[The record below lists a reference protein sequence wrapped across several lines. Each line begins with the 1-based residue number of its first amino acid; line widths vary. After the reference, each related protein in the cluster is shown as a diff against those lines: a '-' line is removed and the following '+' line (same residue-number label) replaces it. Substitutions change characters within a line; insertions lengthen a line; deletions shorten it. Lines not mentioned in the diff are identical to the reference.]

1 MPDLPGRL
9 EFWNVGYPLLG
20 ALVYLTILIATA
32 AIAYGAYQRYRVYRL
47 GRPMPD
53 LGPWRRRLDSSSRL
67 AFLDVFGHRRFLKR
81 ELYPGLM
88 HLFLFWG
95 MLWLL
100 IATTVTAL
108 EFNWHS
114 YAAPTLRFEFPT
126 AYARPYTGL
135 LWDLLGGGLLSAG
148 LLMAILRRYVLRPP
162 RLNTFIDDAVILG
175 LLAALTV
182 TGFLIEGLR
191 IASTT
196 LNPQSTLYDP
206 AIAPWEPIGYLV
218 ALALRGLGLTPAA
231 GEMTHFALYW
241 LHVLIYAAGFVY
253 IAVSF
258 SKLSHIFVSPVNA
271 FLRSDRPLGALR
283 PMGDIE
289 TLERFGAADVTDLT
303 WKQVLD
309 FDACTNCGR
318 CQDQCPAYASGKPL
332 SPRKLIQDLRLYTQ
346 TRAPALLA
354 ATSGQEPPPPQ
365 TSMIDAVSEDVLWSC
380 TTCRACME
388 ACPVF
393 IEHVDT
399 IVDMRR
405 YLVMEQASMPDTAQN
420 ALLSMEQRGHPWRG
434 TTYSRTDWAQG
445 MDVNTIAQ
453 DPNVDVLLWVGCTGA
468 LEQRS
473 QAVPRALASI
483 LKVAGVKFA
492 ILGDEET
499 CTGDP
504 ARRMGNEYLFQLLA
518 QQNIETL
525 RRHNVRR
532 IVTPCPPLL
541 QHPPQ
546 RVPPAW
552 RRVRGHARHPVRQRA
567 HRPGPHPP
575 PPHHPD
581 HPRLP
586 RLLLPRPPQR
596 RLRPAPRH
604 RTRHPRRRPRR
615 NGPPPPGARLLLRR
629 RRRTHVDGRSR
640 PPRQPH
646 PHRPLPRH
654 RRPDRRR
661 LLPLLPPDAHR
672 GHQRQGPR
680 RPAPGQ
686 GPPGAPRRQPHREP
700 QPPILIPPKDERRG
714 PGSRSW

>member
-9 EFWNVGYPLLG
+9 EFWNVGYPVLG

-47 GRPMPD
+47 GKPMPD

-88 HLFLFWG
+88 HFFLFWG

-135 LWDLLGGGLLSAG
+135 LWDVLGGGLLSAG

-175 LLAALTV
+175 LLTALTV

-206 AIAPWEPIGYLV
+206 AIAPWEPIGYIA

-231 GEMTHFALYW
+231 GEMTHFAIYW

-283 PMGDIE
+283 PMGDME
-289 TLERFGAADVTDLT
+289 TLERFGAAEVTDLT

-346 TRAPALLA
+346 ARAPALLA
-354 ATSGQEPPPPQ
+354 TAPGQEPPPPQ

-405 YLVMEQASMPDTAQN
+405 YLVMEQASMPETAQN

-434 TTYSRTDWAQG
+434 TTYTRTDWAQG

-453 DPNVDVLLWVGCTGA
+453 DPDVDVLLWVGCTGA

-518 QQNIETL
+518 KQNIETL
-525 RRHNVRR
+525 QRHNVRR
-532 IVTPCPPLL
+532 IVTPCPHCFNTLRNEYPQLGGEFEVMHATQFVSELIAQGRIRPLRTIQTTL
-541 QHPPQ
+541 AYHDSCYLGRHNGVYDPP
-546 RVPPAW
+546 RDI
-552 RRVRGHARHPVRQRA
+552 ARA
-567 HRPGPHPP
+567 IPGVDLVEMA
-575 PPHHPD
+575 PHHRERGFCCGAGGGRMWMD
-581 HPRLP
+581 EA
-586 RLLLPRPPQR
+586 
-596 RLRPAPRH
+596 APRVNH
-604 RTRHPRRRPRR
+604 IRTGHFLETGAQTVGVSCPFCLQMLTE
-615 NGPPPPGARLLLRR
+615 GISAKGLEDQHQAKDLLEILADSLTPPEAPTPP
-629 RRRTHVDGRSR
+629 S
-640 PPRQPH
+640 P
-646 PHRPLPRH
+646 
-654 RRPDRRR
+654 
-661 LLPLLPPDAHR
+661 
-672 GHQRQGPR
+672 
-680 RPAPGQ
+680 
-686 GPPGAPRRQPHREP
+686 
-700 QPPILIPPKDERRG
+700 
-714 PGSRSW
+714 